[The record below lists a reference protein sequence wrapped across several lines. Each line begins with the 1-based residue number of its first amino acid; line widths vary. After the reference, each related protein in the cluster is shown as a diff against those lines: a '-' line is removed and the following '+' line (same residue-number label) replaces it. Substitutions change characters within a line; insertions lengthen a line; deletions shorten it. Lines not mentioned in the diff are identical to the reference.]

1 MMNDDVDR
9 ILGGE
14 SDVQPSG
21 RFAQNVMAAVRR
33 EAAIPPPIE
42 FPWRRALPGM
52 VAAGVALLAL
62 IGLSAAA
69 VMSMDVSL
77 PQPGAGRAHAWL
89 GLFAWSALGCLV
101 SWAAVRASATLSERR

>member
-1 MMNDDVDR
+1 MMDDDLDR
-9 ILGGE
+9 ILAGE

-21 RFAQNVMAAVRR
+21 GFPQNVMAAVRR

-52 VAAGVALLAL
+52 VAAGVGLLAL
-62 IGLSAAA
+62 IGFSVVAA
-69 VMSMDVSL
+69 MSMDVSL
-77 PQPGAGRAHAWL
+77 PQPGAGRSHARL

-101 SWAAVRASATLSERR
+101 SWAAVRAATTLSERR